1 MFVQAHQADS
11 EANDVDLL
19 EDNGRLAPGNI
30 QSSILSQNDA
40 DLVYD
45 YLQEMQGSAPE
56 TDEEALGNL
65 HHLLKVGG
73 ERLKEAAELC
83 KEMKVYSVLA

>member
-45 YLQEMQGSAPE
+45 YLQEMQGSAP
-56 TDEEALGNL
+56 
-65 HHLLKVGG
+65 
-73 ERLKEAAELC
+73 
-83 KEMKVYSVLA
+83 